1 MNHLASIFPIH
12 DPLLIFTVL
21 IGIILLAPFLFR
33 LMKVPDVA
41 AFIIMGVLVGPYGFN
56 LLLRDSSIELLGTV
70 GLLYIMFMA
79 GLELD
84 AEKLRTSPKNSFV
97 FGLATFLLPFILGM
111 FISKTILHLENHA
124 ALLVS
129 IMFSTHTLVAY
140 PIVRKLGVNRD
151 VSVLTAV
158 GGTIITDTLVLLIL
172 SVVTQNFSGNS
183 ASYEAIKLFLLFGV
197 YTFLVFYTFP
207 KIARWFFKYIKRDR
221 PVHFLFLLFMVCISS
236 YLAELIGVEAI
247 IGAFLAGLAL
257 NKSIPRNSLLMHHI
271 DFVGNVLFIP
281 VFLIGVGMFIDTRV
295 LFSGTYLW
303 FETAILI
310 IIAFAG
316 KWLAAFISQKI
327 LGFNS
332 VQRNLLFGLSS
343 SRVAATLAIIMIGYE
358 KQMIDIAIFNAVI
371 LIIFVSSLGATLI
384 TEKYGKKLALSSD
397 LTRDEK
403 DPERILVPIS
413 NPTTMANLVGLANR
427 FNISQTSEPVYV
439 LNILNENRSSR
450 ENILNI
456 RKQLEG
462 NVSEF
467 NNLSENL
474 KVITR
479 VDLSISSGIIR
490 AAKEYM
496 VSDIIFGLGD
506 KTTASQRIFGNIFD
520 HLLNSLQTLFAVKM
534 DGKLSDYK
542 RFVAHVPENIQHEPT
557 FLSVIKKVNKLPNPD
572 NVLEFR
578 FENDDAVEKVKSA
591 LPKRN
596 RHKITYSS
604 SGFNVPE
611 SDQETVTIFF
621 LLRKQSVSFHA
632 RNNHMVHKAIS
643 SHTAHNYIIVVPGF
657 ES

>member
-1 MNHLASIFPIH
+1 MIHLTTILPIH
-12 DPLLIFTVL
+12 EPLLIFTVL

-33 LMKVPDVA
+33 LIKVPDVA

-56 LLLRDSSIELLGTV
+56 IISRDSSIELLGTV

-84 AEKLRTSPKNSFV
+84 SEKLRTSPKNSFV
-97 FGLATFLLPFILGM
+97 FGLATFIFPFILGL
-111 FISKTILHLENHA
+111 FISKAILHLESHA

-158 GGTIITDTLVLLIL
+158 GGTIITDTVVLLIL
-172 SVVTQNFSGNS
+172 SVVTQNFTGLS
-183 ASYEAIKLFLLFGV
+183 AGYEAVKLFVLFGI
-197 YTFLVFYTFP
+197 YTFLVFYSFP
-207 KIARWFFKYIKRDR
+207 KIARWFFKHIKRDR

-236 YLAELIGVEAI
+236 YLAELIGVEPI

-281 VFLIGVGMFIDTRV
+281 VFLIGVGMLIDTRV

-310 IIAFAG
+310 FIAFAG
-316 KWLAAFISQKI
+316 KWLAAYISQKI

-358 KQMIDIAIFNAVI
+358 KQMIDISIFNAVI
-371 LIIFVSSLGATLI
+371 LIIFVSSLGATLV

-413 NPTTMANLVGLANR
+413 NPSTMAILVGLANR
-427 FNISQTSEPVYV
+427 FNTIHTSEPVYV

-456 RKQLEG
+456 RKLLEE

-467 NNLSENL
+467 NNLSENH

-496 VSDIIFGLGD
+496 VSDIIFGLGE
-506 KTTASQRIFGNIFD
+506 KTTASERIFGSIFD
-520 HLLNSLQTLFAVKM
+520 HLLNSLQTLFAVKI
-534 DGKLSDYK
+534 DGNLSEYR
-542 RFVAHVPENIQHEPT
+542 RFVVNIPANLEHEPS
-557 FLSVIKKVNKLPNPD
+557 FVSVIRKINRIPFPD

-578 FENDDAVEKVKSA
+578 YENDESLDKIKSG

-596 RHKITYSS
+596 RHQIKYSAV
-604 SGFNVPE
+604 GFNVPE
-611 SDQETVTIFF
+611 SNQETVNILFH
-621 LLRKQSVSFHA
+621 LRKQSVSFSA
-632 RNNHMVHKAIS
+632 RNNNMVRKAIS
-643 SHTAHNYIIVVPGF
+643 SHTAHAYIIVVPGF